1 MLNNATAFYKRA
13 SCGGF
18 LCRVF
23 SGVLHSLSQRVLHS
37 YLLITSRQEALV
49 VTSGGALEPASQGGQ
64 VCPDQVCPDRVC
76 PDRVCPRLST
86 WPV

>member
-1 MLNNATAFYKRA
+1 MLNDATAIYKRA
-13 SCGGF
+13 SRGGF

-49 VTSGGALEPASQGGQ
+49 VTSGGALEPASQGGF
-64 VCPDQVCPDRVC
+64 
-76 PDRVCPRLST
+76 LSSEM
-86 WPV
+86 WPGLSRPAGLSRSGLS